1 MEADE
6 DYLEE
11 EEGCRDKL
19 LEVGDG
25 GVFEEEDENR
35 TKSMDSNDGG
45 GDETSKLLNN
55 SSGGG
60 GGEVGRRESRE
71 SGGGGRAGSSS
82 SISGNHPE
90 PKSPREPFSYAY
102 HFKKKYT
109 FRSDSVYSDVT
120 PMSSAPQNTVVSP
133 KSSGE
138 FLVYLVYGVIH
149 KKCDSKMGKME
160 SGFELFVF

>member
-19 LEVGDG
+19 LEGGDG
-25 GVFEEEDENR
+25 GILEEEEDENR

-60 GGEVGRRESRE
+60 SGGGNGGEGGRRESKE

-82 SISGNHPE
+82 SISGIHQE

-120 PMSSAPQNTVVSP
+120 PMSSAPQKEVVSP

-138 FLVYLVYGVIH
+138 FLILWCI
-149 KKCDSKMGKME
+149 
-160 SGFELFVF
+160 

>member
-60 GGEVGRRESRE
+60 GGEVARRESRE
-71 SGGGGRAGSSS
+71 SGGRAGSSS

-149 KKCDSKMGKME
+149 KICHSKMGKME

>member
-19 LEVGDG
+19 LEGGDCG
-25 GVFEEEDENR
+25 ILEEEDENR

-55 SSGGG
+55 SGDGGDG
-60 GGEVGRRESRE
+60 GVVGRRESKE
-71 SGGGGRAGSSS
+71 SGGGGTAGSSN

-120 PMSSAPQNTVVSP
+120 PMSSAPQKEVVSP
-133 KSSGE
+133 KNSGE
-138 FLVYLVYGVIH
+138 FWY
-149 KKCDSKMGKME
+149 
-160 SGFELFVF
+160 F